1 MLNFPCSKFIIKNYS
16 FTSVYSMK
24 SWMNLDRL
32 LPWQVEK
39 RVLNFSDS
47 ALSHSVGHLDLSHC
61 SRLRTH
67 TYSFLP
73 GTALTWLCRT
83 LLPLYN
89 NAEGRKSLY
98 FIFIFPYQEMCL
110 TLDLT
115 LHASCYSRF
124 SFFLFQSMS
133 ILFAKLA
140 LSKVKEKNLA
150 WFEPFFFSWLYF
162 SQATHLLKYYK
173 TIEYDWLET
182 YIFLNPEIL

>member
-1 MLNFPCSKFIIKNYS
+1 MLNFPYSKCIIKNYS

-24 SWMNLDRL
+24 FWMNLDRL

-61 SRLRTH
+61 SRLKTH
-67 TYSFLP
+67 TYYFLP

-98 FIFIFPYQEMCL
+98 FIFIF
-110 TLDLT
+110 
-115 LHASCYSRF
+115 SISRNVSHLGSDPTWF
-124 SFFLFQSMS
+124 LQFTFFFLFFFSVKWV
-133 ILFAKLA
+133 FFFTKLA
-140 LSKVKEKNLA
+140 LYKVKKNLV
-150 WFEPFFFSWLYF
+150 WFDPFFLSWLYF
-162 SQATHLLKYYK
+162 SQATDLLKYYI
-173 TIEYDWLET
+173 TIEYDWLNT
-182 YIFLNPEIL
+182 YII